1 MTVAVNENRFRHI
14 AADLAGDKQPVD
26 EPKFETRQ
34 DAARRACEEAGIV
47 WPATILPPG
56 TALYTSGV
64 DTLKSDRARWAKL
77 PDASTG
83 VRVISAALAAEDR
96 KDVQVKVSELKL
108 LSTNARLVS
117 SEKAVS
123 PQMGAGYD
131 AHAFRQLVAQIPNC
145 GPGEAPRGFA
155 TSLLH
160 LDNDELAAVL
170 NRRLPAA
177 TTTVTLRT
185 KMAHSGGRIVRAVLS
200 EKYGDLNDIHVGQA
214 LEAVLGDDARE
225 AKLDYKPGDK
235 RSKFEVIFPSHIP
248 VKTFVVGDVH
258 YMGISIEN
266 SETGE
271 GSCNVRAFLMRAACA
286 NLTLA
291 PGEGVTLRHVGKTER
306 LVGQMRAAV
315 KAAVEQLDPLIAL
328 IQQSAGE
335 RLTDFTA
342 KTPGDIIRA
351 LAKKYEIADDRAKTW
366 ADTYATKYG
375 ESPTTWGIT
384 SAITEAA
391 QGASVWTETAEEEHI
406 AADVMAVGVRKAL
419 GF

>member
-14 AADLAGDKQPVD
+14 AADLAEGQPVD
-26 EPKFETRQ
+26 EPKFEPRQ

-96 KDVQVKVSELKL
+96 QDVQVKVSELRL
-108 LSTNARLVS
+108 MPDTARIAARVNTPVPALGTS
-117 SEKAVS
+117 
-123 PQMGAGYD
+123 GYD
-131 AHAFRQLVAQIPNC
+131 AHAFRQLVAQIPHC
-145 GPGEAPRGFA
+145 GPGAAPRGFA

-328 IQQSAGE
+328 IQRSATE